1 MFGDTGLALEG
12 LMTTYAEFC
21 AAFHTH
27 FTADA
32 NARVVMGIDVRLGE
46 LPDPSLAGLD
56 AAVESARGLLAGIG
70 SIDTAALTFH
80 ESLDLDLA
88 RLALERQ
95 IHDATYTFNGRRAI
109 CQKPTAGDDIGD
121 GIFLMFANDPR
132 PDAARLSDITARLEA
147 VPSYLAALQS
157 RLDTPVLR
165 WLSIDREKVEG
176 LPGLLQNIEDWAV
189 RTDFAALERL
199 RAARAVAESAT
210 GDYLAW
216 LAELPTTTHFH
227 LNEQTAR
234 RIVHLRGIGVSL
246 EEIHGYACRFLADTS
261 ETLSALR
268 DRLVPRY
275 GLPEETTVEQ
285 LHAFLN
291 EKFAVK
297 VVDGNLDSILDRYQA
312 EREKILDFI
321 KERDLFPVFE
331 AQDMKIIRT
340 PGFMEPS
347 IPAGAMMS
355 PPPFR
360 DGIAT
365 SLVYLTLS
373 EALLD
378 EHTELGIPGMMIH
391 EGIPG
396 HHLQLA
402 TASRHPSTI
411 RRHTDA
417 MEHAE
422 GWTTMLE
429 DYMLDVGYMGELTD
443 EARFIGKRDIS
454 RIGARVAIDLFFMTG
469 DRRYLDVGV
478 DCDTSAVDPF
488 EAAGALL
495 SAVTGFTPGRTQAE
509 LNWYSQ
515 ERGYPLSYLTG
526 NVLVWSLKRDIE
538 AANPQMDSVERDRA
552 FHRIYLQ
559 SGNMPVRFLRRIFAH
574 EGMLS

>member
-1 MFGDTGLALEG
+1 M
-12 LMTTYAEFC
+12 TYAEFC
-21 AAFHTH
+21 ADFHAH

-32 NARVVMGIDVRLGE
+32 NARVAMGIDERLGE
-46 LPDPSLAGLD
+46 LPDPSLEGLD
-56 AAVESARGLLAGIG
+56 GTVAAARALLASIAD
-70 SIDTAALTFH
+70 IDTAALSFD
-80 ESLDLDLA
+80 ESLDLGLA

-95 IHDATYTFNGRRAI
+95 LHDATYTFNGRRAI

-132 PDAARLSDITARLEA
+132 PAEQRLADITARLEA
-147 VPSYLAALQS
+147 VPGYIAALQS
-157 RLDTPVLR
+157 RLDTPVAR
-165 WLSIDREKVEG
+165 WVDIDREKVEG
-176 LPGLLQNIEDWAV
+176 LPGLLSTIEDWAAGV
-189 RTDFAALERL
+189 AFSQLPRL
-199 RAARAVAESAT
+199 RAARAVAEEAAA
-210 GDYLAW
+210 GYLVW
-216 LAELPTTTHFH
+216 LAGQPTTPHFH
-227 LNEQTAR
+227 LNEHTAR
-234 RIVHLRGIGVSL
+234 RIVSLRGIAASL
-246 EEIHGYACRFLADTS
+246 EELHSYARRFLAQTTRTIDT
-261 ETLSALR
+261 LR
-268 DRLVPRY
+268 ERLVVRY
-275 GLPEETTVEQ
+275 GLPADTTVEQ
-285 LHAFLN
+285 LHGFLN
-291 EKFAVK
+291 ERFAVK
-297 VVDGNLDSILDRYQA
+297 LADGNLDSVLDRYQA
-312 EREKILDFI
+312 EREKILAFI
-321 KERDLFPVFE
+321 REHDLFPVFDE
-331 AQDMKIIRT
+331 QDMKIIRT
-340 PGFMEPS
+340 PDFMTPS

-360 DGIAT
+360 DGVRT

-373 EALLD
+373 QALLD

-402 TASRHPSTI
+402 TAARHPSII

-469 DRRYLDVGV
+469 ERRYLDVGV
-478 DCDTSAVDPF
+478 AADTSSPDPF

-495 SAVTGFTPGRTQAE
+495 RAVTGFTPERTQAE

-526 NVLVWSLKRDIE
+526 NVLVWALKRDVI
-538 AANPQMDSVERDRA
+538 AANPRTEPIELDRA
-552 FHRIYLQ
+552 FHRVYLQ
-559 SGNMPVRFLRRIFAH
+559 SGNMPVRFLRRVFEH
-574 EGMLS
+574 EGLLS